1 MNVTDLVG
9 IILGV
14 LGIVATAVVGIV
26 FYIRSKKIITRMNAI
41 LTAHMSLNEYK
52 AALRLVDD
60 IEKTGTKRGT
70 IAQIPDGT
78 WVIHWNPTE
87 AVDPRV

>member
-1 MNVTDLVG
+1 MNVVG

-14 LGIVATAVVGIV
+14 SGIIATGVVGWV
-26 FYIRSKKIITRMNAI
+26 FYIRSQKIITRMNAI
-41 LTAHMSLNEYK
+41 LTAHMSLDEFS

-70 IAQIPDGT
+70 IAQKPDGT
-78 WVIHWNPTE
+78 WVIRWNPGE
-87 AVDPRV
+87 AINFKV